1 MTREE
6 LFENL
11 VNESDAFWLKMY
23 ETKMSIDDEVDLE
36 TEFLNFLKSFKLM
49 SEKEY
54 QMTAKVYIK
63 KYGD

>member
-11 VNESDAFWLKMY
+11 VNESDAFWFKIY
-23 ETKMSIDDEVDLE
+23 EIKMSIGDEVDLE

-54 QMTAKVYIK
+54 QMVAKVYIK

>member
-1 MTREE
+1 MNREE

-11 VNESDAFWLKMY
+11 VNESEAFWLKMY
-23 ETKMSIDDEVDLE
+23 EIKMSIDDDVDLE

-54 QMTAKVYIK
+54 QMAAKVYIK

>member
-1 MTREE
+1 MNRED

-23 ETKMSIDDEVDLE
+23 EIKMSIDGEVDLE

-54 QMTAKVYIK
+54 QMAAKVYIK

>member
-11 VNESDAFWLKMY
+11 LNESDAFWLKMY
-23 ETKMSIDDEVDLE
+23 EIKMSIDDEVDLE

-49 SEKEY
+49 SEREY
-54 QMTAKVYIK
+54 KMTAKVYIK